1 MSGPGDS
8 QEVRL
13 MIGAAWTVWGETPS
27 RALIIVYS
35 VRMFAVP
42 LVVDARKEW
51 PCGVAFPEAH
61 ACHMWWWCCRSFTVF
76 ALSNLNYLKVNR

>member
-13 MIGAAWTVWGETPS
+13 MIGVAWTVWGETPS

-42 LVVDARKEW
+42 LVLTPRKEW
-51 PCGVAFPEAH
+51 PCGCGFPGSSCLPH
-61 ACHMWWWCCRSFTVF
+61 GGGGGVVVRSPFLPYQT
-76 ALSNLNYLKVNR
+76 